1 MTEKTARQATYQAQ
15 SAIGIALVILLA
27 LLTALD
33 AMAIDMYLPGMPMI
47 AQTYGVSAGS
57 VQQTLSVFL
66 AGLALGQCLY
76 GPLLERFGRR
86 MPLMVGLVIFV
97 AGSVGA
103 ALAPTLEWLL
113 VARFAQAIGAA
124 AGLVAPRAIVAD
136 LCDVKSSARIF
147 SLLMQVMMV
156 APVLAPMMG
165 GFMLEHGG
173 WRGIFWVLAAFGG
186 IGLVWSL
193 VAIPESLAPERRT
206 PLNAGSVVR
215 GYLAQSRRRV
225 FMAYTLAGG
234 FVLGSL
240 FTYISASAFVFTEHF
255 GMTPTHFSYLF
266 AANSVG
272 LILGGT
278 LANKLAAGGMTPA
291 RVTFIGL
298 GLHALA
304 GTLLF
309 LAVMTGMA
317 TLEAYA
323 ALLAVAIG
331 ALGLVFGNLTALT
344 MNAGGV
350 RAGVASAL
358 MGTLHYLVAAMVGYL
373 ASLVV
378 QGPHVMPLVLA
389 LCGLA
394 AIALCR
400 LAGNIAA
407 PDPEGELRGATS
419 GTGSAE

>member
-1 MTEKTARQATYQAQ
+1 MTQQTARADAYQGN
-15 SAIGIALVILLA
+15 IGLSLVILLA

-97 AGSVGA
+97 AGSVA
-103 ALAPTLEWLL
+103 AAMAPTLEWLL

-147 SLLMQVMMV
+147 SLLMQVMMI
-156 APVLAPMMG
+156 APVVAPMMG

-173 WRGIFWVLAAFGG
+173 WRGIFWVLAVLG
-186 IGLVWSL
+186 ITGLVWGL
-193 VAIPESLAPERRT
+193 VAIPESLDPERRVA
-206 PLNAGSVVR
+206 LSVSSVVQ

-240 FTYISASAFVFTEHF
+240 FTYISAATFVFTEHF

-278 LANKLAAGGMTPA
+278 LANILAGRGMTPA
-291 RVTFIGL
+291 RVTYLGL
-298 GLHALA
+298 GVHALA
-304 GTLLF
+304 GGLLA
-309 LAVMTGMA
+309 LAVAAGMG
-317 TLEAYA
+317 TFEVYV
-323 ALLAVAIG
+323 ALLALAVA

-344 MNAGGV
+344 MNHGG
-350 RAGVASAL
+350 RQAGVASAL
-358 MGTLHYLVAAMVGYL
+358 MGTLHYLLAAGVGYVVSL
-373 ASLVV
+373 AT
-378 QGPHVMPLVLA
+378 QGPALMPLTIAICGVMAIVMCVLA
-389 LCGLA
+389 G
-394 AIALCR
+394 R
-400 LAGNIAA
+400 LIPREAG
-407 PDPEGELRGATS
+407 E
-419 GTGSAE
+419 

>member
-1 MTEKTARQATYQAQ
+1 MTDATTRQGTV
-15 SAIGIALVILLA
+15 GMALVVLLA

-47 AQTYGVSAGS
+47 GQDFGVSAGS

-86 MPLMVGLVIFV
+86 MPLLVGLVVFV

-173 WRGIFWVLAAFGG
+173 WRGIFWVLAACGG
-186 IGLVWSL
+186 IGLLWSL
-193 VAIPESLAPERRT
+193 AAIPESLAPERRT
-206 PLNAGSVVR
+206 PLNPGSVMR

-255 GMTPTHFSYLF
+255 GMTPTRFSYLF

-304 GTLLF
+304 GALLF
-309 LAVMTGMA
+309 LAVMTDMD
-317 TLEAYA
+317 TLAVYGT
-323 ALLAVAIG
+323 LLGVAIG

-344 MNAGGV
+344 MNAGGA

-358 MGTLHYLVAAMVGYL
+358 MGTLHYLVAAAVGYL

-400 LAGNIAA
+400 LAGNLAA
-407 PDPEGELRGATS
+407 PEPEGDLRAAAP
-419 GTGSAE
+419 GSAE

>member
-1 MTEKTARQATYQAQ
+1 
-15 SAIGIALVILLA
+15 
-27 LLTALD
+27 
-33 AMAIDMYLPGMPMI
+33 
-47 AQTYGVSAGS
+47 
-57 VQQTLSVFL
+57 
-66 AGLALGQCLY
+66 
-76 GPLLERFGRR
+76 
-86 MPLMVGLVIFV
+86 
-97 AGSVGA
+97 
-103 ALAPTLEWLL
+103 
-113 VARFAQAIGAA
+113 
-124 AGLVAPRAIVAD
+124 
-136 LCDVKSSARIF
+136 
-147 SLLMQVMMV
+147 
-156 APVLAPMMG
+156 
-165 GFMLEHGG
+165 
-173 WRGIFWVLAAFGG
+173 
-186 IGLVWSL
+186 
-193 VAIPESLAPERRT
+193 
-206 PLNAGSVVR
+206 
-215 GYLAQSRRRV
+215 
-225 FMAYTLAGG
+225 MAYTLAGG

-240 FTYISASAFVFTEHF
+240 FTYISAAAFVFTEHF

-272 LILGGT
+272 LIIGGT

-291 RVTFIGL
+291 RITFIGL

-400 LAGNIAA
+400 LAGAIAEPGA
-407 PDPEGELRGATS
+407 CDEVSGDPSGA
-419 GTGSAE
+419 GAVD

>member
-165 GFMLEHGG
+165 GFLLEHGG
-173 WRGIFWVLAAFGG
+173 WRGIFWVLAVFGG

-206 PLNAGSVVR
+206 PLNAGSVMR

-240 FTYISASAFVFTEHF
+240 FTYISAAAFVFTEHF

-278 LANKLAAGGMTPA
+278 LANKLAGRGMTPA
-291 RVTFIGL
+291 QVTLVGL

-304 GTLLF
+304 GALLF
-309 LAVMTGMA
+309 LAVMADMA
-317 TLEAYA
+317 TLEIYGV
-323 ALLAVAIG
+323 LLAVAIG

-344 MNAGGV
+344 MNAGGA
-350 RAGVASAL
+350 RAGVASAQI
-358 MGTLHYLVAAMVGYL
+358 GRA
-373 ASLVV
+373 
-378 QGPHVMPLVLA
+378 HV
-389 LCGLA
+389 
-394 AIALCR
+394 
-400 LAGNIAA
+400 
-407 PDPEGELRGATS
+407 
-419 GTGSAE
+419 